1 MKSGLIAAA
10 LLALPGGALAF
21 VANPALS
28 GTARAA
34 DVTMTVGQ
42 VAIWDFDAPG
52 TGTGRIDLP
61 KGADFALEVDN
72 NDETEDSGL
81 VTLSDAGGRAI
92 VSTPIQGGEDV
103 SVGGTTF
110 RTPYAGTYVVK
121 VRLDNAN
128 FPGRAIIVVD
138 KDCAASKATL
148 CTLPVGVTRSN
159 RLFNYGGIYPVDI
172 HADIDWFRTSLSR
185 GRRYDVRLDEQ
196 YPDPYG

>member
-1 MKSGLIAAA
+1 MMKSGLIAAA

-72 NDETEDSGL
+72 NDETEDLGL

-92 VSTPIQGGEDV
+92 VSTPVTIQVHRRPLKAVPWRSGLRHVIRPGCAPV
-103 SVGGTTF
+103 Q
-110 RTPYAGTYVVK
+110 YACPP
-121 VRLDNAN
+121 R
-128 FPGRAIIVVD
+128 
-138 KDCAASKATL
+138 
-148 CTLPVGVTRSN
+148 
-159 RLFNYGGIYPVDI
+159 
-172 HADIDWFRTSLSR
+172 LSR
-185 GRRYDVRLDEQ
+185 LRQQIRRARARTIAGRKFGPLFRPSFSQ
-196 YPDPYG
+196 Q